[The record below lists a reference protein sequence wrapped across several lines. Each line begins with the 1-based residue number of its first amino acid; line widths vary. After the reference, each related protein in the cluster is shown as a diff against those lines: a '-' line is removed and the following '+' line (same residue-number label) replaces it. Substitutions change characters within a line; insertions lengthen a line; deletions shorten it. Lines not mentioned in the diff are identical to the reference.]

1 MPGYEI
7 RLRDSDGNDVPE
19 GEEGILWVRGDSNA
33 PCYWNRADKTAE
45 TMREGGWI
53 YTGDRFVRD
62 AEGFHFF
69 RGRAD
74 DLVKISGQWVYPLEV
89 ELCLADHPM
98 VRECAVL
105 AVEGADRLTTLKA
118 YVVLD
123 DGSSG
128 SEEATR
134 GLQEYVKG
142 RLLPYKYPR
151 TVVYLNELPKTG
163 SGKIDRQSL
172 VKS

>member
-1 MPGYEI
+1 MRPGKRVPGYEI

-19 GEEGILWVRGDSNA
+19 GEEGILWVRGDLNA
-33 PCYWNRADKTAE
+33 PCYWNRPDKTAE

-98 VRECAVL
+98 VSANARSWQSRV
-105 AVEGADRLTTLKA
+105 
-118 YVVLD
+118 
-123 DGSSG
+123 
-128 SEEATR
+128 
-134 GLQEYVKG
+134 
-142 RLLPYKYPR
+142 P
-151 TVVYLNELPKTG
+151 TG
-163 SGKIDRQSL
+163 SPRSKHTSCSTTDRADP
-172 VKS
+172 KRPRGGFRTM